1 MDIDRSRD
9 LMFFIQNVSKL
20 FRDMMRENA
29 EKIGMSESYRPL
41 MFEIV
46 KKPGLTQIDLV
57 HLTHL
62 KAPTISLTLAKM
74 EEESLIERIEDL
86 NDRRN
91 IHIYPK
97 EKGYELDKNMKELFK
112 KTVDDCMKGLTNE
125 EMNIAKSIIIKI
137 ILNIEEINK

>member
-9 LMFFIQNVSKL
+9 LMFFIQNASKL

-62 KAPTISLTLAKM
+62 KAPTIFSTKP
-74 EEESLIERIEDL
+74 S
-86 NDRRN
+86 
-91 IHIYPK
+91 P
-97 EKGYELDKNMKELFK
+97 
-112 KTVDDCMKGLTNE
+112 
-125 EMNIAKSIIIKI
+125 
-137 ILNIEEINK
+137 